1 MGSQHNRRWKIVTD
15 CEKKLLKNIAIAIP
29 KMTEFEKGYFLGVAE
44 TRAETPK
51 DTPPISDAKQ
61 PA

>member
-1 MGSQHNRRWKIVTD
+1 MTD

-44 TRAETPK
+44 TRAENPK
-51 DTPPISDAKQ
+51 DTPPISNAKQ
-61 PA
+61 SA

>member
-1 MGSQHNRRWKIVTD
+1 MTD

-29 KMTEFEKGYFLGVAE
+29 KMTDFEKGYFLGVAE

-51 DTPPISDAKQ
+51 DTPPISNAKQ
-61 PA
+61 SA

>member
-1 MGSQHNRRWKIVTD
+1 MTD
-15 CEKKLLKNIAIAIP
+15 CEKKLLKNIAIP

-51 DTPPISDAKQ
+51 DTPPISNAKQ
-61 PA
+61 SA